1 MGGTHCAARNAQR
14 ATRNTHSARGKKR
27 GGEGGRGIRRREV
40 DNAGGERGE
49 AGMPRQTMEALL
61 GGRTMLKIYKGVS
74 WHLSPAMVGG
84 GMDGRGWGECIRW
97 RVSHAKRE
105 TQPTIC

>member
-1 MGGTHCAARNAQR
+1 MHRKTRYTQR

-40 DNAGGERGE
+40 ENAGGERGE

-61 GGRTMLKIYKGVS
+61 GSGRTSSV
-74 WHLSPAMVGG
+74 A
-84 GMDGRGWGECIRW
+84 
-97 RVSHAKRE
+97 
-105 TQPTIC
+105 